1 MSEQYSEYPED
12 EPIIGASY
20 VPHPTVPPR
29 HDDTYIGSDP
39 AIGAAPGIGYAA
51 PGTALQQDPDWD
63 EGYGEYDDEFD
74 DYDEYEYEYDY
85 GDTDPARQP
94 MFYVFLGLAA
104 VVGGIVVFLL
114 FSLLTGGGDNGL
126 FGGADFAVQIDSPPA
141 DKRVEIGQAEEV
153 VIQATATEPIVLIEL
168 FQGTRLLDSQE
179 VTETPSDNRY
189 RATLSLLF
197 DEKGT
202 FEVFVRVTSSS
213 GATKDSSKVRLIAV
227 EPVGERPQTI
237 SGRVVA
243 DTTLRA
249 GPGSDFPEVGQL
261 QAGDQVT
268 ILGKSA
274 DLNWLLVQ
282 TNGQQQGRWA
292 RRAAIDPLDTLD
304 LVPVR
309 DVTPTP
315 GPTATPTPEVSP
327 TPTESPSP
335 SPDSPDFVPTNA
347 TLTGGG
353 GTLRVTVANQSNNP
367 YSGPLVI
374 AISGETLQSQE
385 LVVSAEMA
393 ANGGTVVVEFTLN
406 PPVTTDGARVVVEVD
421 PQNAVRELREDNNAA
436 TFVLLAPEESPN
448 ITIQQPLLEP
458 NSVIVTIRNTG
469 GSLAT
474 TNVTVRVV
482 FGQSINS
489 QAQNISL
496 SSGETATFTV
506 ARPPGQGDAI
516 AEVVIAGQVVASAAF
531 QLTP

>member
-1 MSEQYSEYPED
+1 MSEQYPEYPDD
-12 EPIIGASY
+12 EPVIGATY
-20 VPHPTVPPR
+20 VPPPAAPAR
-29 HDDTYIGSDP
+29 TNEQYIG
-39 AIGAAPGIGYAA
+39 AETGIGYAPA
-51 PGTALQQDPDWD
+51 PAALHGDADWD
-63 EGYGEYDDEFD
+63 EGYGDYDD
-74 DYDEYEYEYDY
+74 DYDEYDEYEFDY
-85 GDTDPARQP
+85 GSADPARQP

-114 FSLLTGGGDNGL
+114 FSLLSGGGGNGL
-126 FGGADFAVQIDSPPA
+126 FGDADFAVQIDSPPA
-141 DKRVEIGQAEEV
+141 DKRVEIGRAEEV
-153 VIQATATEPIVLIEL
+153 VVQATATEPIVLIEL
-168 FQGTRLLDSQE
+168 FQDTRLLDSRE

-189 RATLSLLF
+189 RATLSLVF
-197 DEKGT
+197 EEKGT

-213 GATKDSSKVRLIAV
+213 GATRDSRKVRLIAV

-268 ILGKSA
+268 ILGKTA
-274 DLNWLLVQ
+274 DLNWLLVEPH
-282 TNGQQQGRWA
+282 GQQQGRWA

-315 GPTATPTPEVSP
+315 RPMATATPQLSP

-335 SPDSPDFVPTNA
+335 SPDSPDFVPINA

-353 GTLRVTVANQSNNP
+353 GTLRVTVANQSNNA
-367 YSGPLVI
+367 YSGPLVV
-374 AISGETLQSQE
+374 AISGEGLPRQE
-385 LVVSAEMA
+385 LVVSAEMG
-393 ANGGTVVVEFTLN
+393 ANGGTFVLEFSMN
-406 PPVTTDGARVVVEVD
+406 PPVTQDGARVVVEVD
-421 PQNAVRELREDNNAA
+421 PSNTVRELREDNNSA
-436 TFVLLAPEESPN
+436 TFVLLAPDNSPS
-448 ITIQQPLLEP
+448 ITIHQPLLEP
-458 NSVIVTIRNTG
+458 NSVIVTIQNTG

-489 QAQNISL
+489 QAQSISL
-496 SSGETATFTV
+496 ASGQTATFV
-506 ARPPGQGDAI
+506 IARPPGQGDAT
-516 AEVVIAGQVVASAAF
+516 AEVVIAGQVVASAGF
-531 QLTP
+531 QLSP